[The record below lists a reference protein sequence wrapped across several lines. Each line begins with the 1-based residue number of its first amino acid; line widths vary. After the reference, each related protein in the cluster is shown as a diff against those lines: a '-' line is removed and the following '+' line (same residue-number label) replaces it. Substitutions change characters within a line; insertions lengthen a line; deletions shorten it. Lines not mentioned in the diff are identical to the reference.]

1 MSGKWGDFMQE
12 PDSTNEEEIQR
23 LFDSGRPLDDS
34 GAGQRLELV
43 LRRCSEQIYGRDT
56 VTLLLARLWVAL
68 ATLIVRFLDLSRGR
82 STGRIATH
90 FAAAPPV

>member
-12 PDSTNEEEIQR
+12 LDSTKEEEIQR
-23 LFDSGRPLDDS
+23 LFDSGLSPEDS
-34 GAGQRLELV
+34 GAARRLELV

-68 ATLIVRFLDLSRGR
+68 ATLIVRFLDLSRGK
-82 STGRIATH
+82 STGRIAAH